1 MHAEQM
7 EGFVPRREASAIGQG
22 YWRFVGGGESTSK
35 DWVDSI
41 SIDIT
46 AHLQV
51 WKLLLFIRR
60 FSLQSLTDNV
70 NNWDQQRMPSDIK

>member
-46 AHLQV
+46 TI
-51 WKLLLFIRR
+51 KFGSF
-60 FSLQSLTDNV
+60 FSSGGSV
-70 NNWDQQRMPSDIK
+70 FSP

>member
-1 MHAEQM
+1 M
-7 EGFVPRREASAIGQG
+7 ESFVPRREASAIGQG

-46 AHLQV
+46 TFNKFGSFYSSGGSV
-51 WKLLLFIRR
+51 
-60 FSLQSLTDNV
+60 FS
-70 NNWDQQRMPSDIK
+70 P